1 MTCYFRH
8 MQKIFEIAGI
18 KITNAN
24 KGEIDRII
32 HKLVGIEYKNC
43 STTWKEVKKRLAENE
58 ERFITKLKESVKNG
72 EEIMDD

>member
-43 STTWKEVKKRLAENE
+43 SNTWKEVKKRLAENE
-58 ERFITKLKESVKNG
+58 ERFIIKLKESVKSG